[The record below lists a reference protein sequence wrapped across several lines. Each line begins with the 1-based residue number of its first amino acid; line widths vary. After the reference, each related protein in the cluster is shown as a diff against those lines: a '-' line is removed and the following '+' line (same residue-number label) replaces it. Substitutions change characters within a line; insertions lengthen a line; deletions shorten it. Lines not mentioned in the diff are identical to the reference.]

1 MPSGYSMA
9 MMPKPKPDQVI
20 RHEIALS
27 RPMQES
33 VDQFVVAH
41 SFQSISTP
49 IVDLMKDVSGMIV
62 LLSVVAAIGY
72 KFDFI
77 STGADTM
84 EDVITQFRQ
93 QRDIAKQNLATA
105 EILASSVG
113 ATLDRGVESLLD
125 YILQR
130 N

>member
-1 MPSGYSMA
+1 

>member
-1 MPSGYSMA
+1 MA

-72 KFDFI
+72 KCDFI

>member
-1 MPSGYSMA
+1 MA

-125 YILQR
+125 YIMQR

>member
-1 MPSGYSMA
+1 MA

>member
-1 MPSGYSMA
+1 MPSGNTMA